1 VFPLFQQKK
10 IYFPEELKDSPDM
23 KEVMN
28 ELNYVTYQG
37 IGSKHD
43 DCGTYGTKVDT
54 PTGQKL
60 LGELIDGDEVI
71 GYGPLGSVVCKVK
84 DARITGIKPIVN
96 IEMEDGTLL
105 QFSEFHPMLTDTG
118 YKLVRDIAVG
128 TKLVRNK
135 LWKQQLN
142 MLDINGA
149 ENHQDIISQQ
159 QDAPMEVEKTGY
171 ISMFMKKP
179 MELYQM
185 VMRFIIE
192 MRINPITVLVTWS
205 YLLQQNIKK
214 NIWNKIYKMGLDS
227 VNMSKQTLMK
237 FKDWLNLEKKG
248 CTQVELKEES
258 WTENLLTV
266 RTVAKA
272 SHHIIELEQILS
284 TVVRRVEMLGI
295 ELPKSLQS
303 AVTVESYS
311 KLLVSTLQ
319 NVPHAELQVDLNR
332 LTQCIGEYAK
342 SAEVRSK
349 VLLDKLTVEQ
359 NAQKL
364 ALIEHKEKDVVK
376 VKKIWITKPEPTYNF
391 EVEEYHNYQVEDG
404 YVVHNCLDAISML
417 ASMDITAPNVDIVMD
432 NEITSASESIWGE
445 FDTSSKGGTSGS
457 TVF

>member
-1 VFPLFQQKK
+1 
-10 IYFPEELKDSPDM
+10 
-23 KEVMN
+23 
-28 ELNYVTYQG
+28 
-37 IGSKHD
+37 
-43 DCGTYGTKVDT
+43 
-54 PTGQKL
+54 
-60 LGELIDGDEVI
+60 
-71 GYGPLGSVVCKVK
+71 
-84 DARITGIKPIVN
+84 
-96 IEMEDGTLL
+96 
-105 QFSEFHPMLTDTG
+105 
-118 YKLVRDIAVG
+118 
-128 TKLVRNK
+128 
-135 LWKQQLN
+135 
-142 MLDINGA
+142 
-149 ENHQDIISQQ
+149 
-159 QDAPMEVEKTGY
+159 
-171 ISMFMKKP
+171 
-179 MELYQM
+179 
-185 VMRFIIE
+185 
-192 MRINPITVLVTWS
+192 
-205 YLLQQNIKK
+205 
-214 NIWNKIYKMGLDS
+214 MGLDS

-237 FKDWLNLEKKG
+237 FKDWLNLEKKD

-258 WTENLLTV
+258 WTENQLTV

-284 TVVRRVEMLGI
+284 TVVQRVEMLGI

-311 KLLVSTLQ
+311 KLLVNTLQ

-364 ALIEHKEKDVVK
+364 ALIEHKENDVIK

-417 ASMDITAPNVDIVMD
+417 ASMDITAPNIDMAMD
-432 NEITSASESIWGE
+432 NEITSASESIWGD